1 MKYRKMPSQ
10 EYLKSLFDYDPVT
23 GEGFWKQRLS
33 NRTQI
38 GDAVKSIN
46 SRYNYKRV
54 CIKGVSYGWH
64 RIAYKIYHGDFDE
77 SLEIDHIN
85 GSAAGDG
92 IENLRAVK
100 HIQNQ
105 RNQKKRV
112 TNTSGVSGVSWSKY
126 RNKWEAYIMDNRK
139 KINLGRF
146 NEYKDA
152 VEARLRANI
161 QYGYTITHGQRAS

>member
-77 SLEIDHIN
+77 SLQIDHIN
-85 GSAAGDG
+85 GVESGNG
-92 IENLRAVK
+92 IKNLRAVK
-100 HIQNQ
+100 QIENLK
-105 RNQKKRV
+105 NQKKNKL
-112 TNTSGVSGVSWSKY
+112 NTSGLSGVSWNKQ
-126 RNKWEAYIMDNRK
+126 RNGWDSYITLNRK
-139 KINLGRF
+139 KFSLGRYK
-146 NEYKDA
+146 EYKDA
-152 VEARLRANI
+152 VAARVKANI
-161 QYGYTITHGQRAS
+161 HYGFSYSHGQRVS